1 MSDSTEKKP
10 NPRVFFDVSIGG
22 KPEGRIVFELFKD
35 VVPKTAENFRVLCTG
50 EMGVGKSG
58 KPLCYKN
65 SIFHRIIKNFM
76 IQGGDFTAG
85 NGTGGESIYGE
96 KFEDE
101 NFDLKHEKPFLLSM
115 ANAGPGTNGS
125 QFFITTVPTPHLD
138 GKHVVFGKVLKG
150 KGIVRTLEFLETN
163 NDKPLQDAVITNCGE
178 LAEGED
184 DGIPVHEDGDNY
196 EEFPDDHEGSREL
209 AALIEIASKLKEIGN
224 AYFKKGDYEN
234 AARKYLKAI
243 RYLNDKPAFDEED
256 PEELRVEYSGLK
268 ISSFLNRAMC
278 DLKLGNNSDCLK
290 VTTMVL
296 DYDAKYVKD
305 ADKTKAYYRRGMAKA
320 TSKDLE
326 GAIEDFEKAIELTPG
341 DGNIKKELA
350 KAKEGLA
357 AKKQKQKNA
366 YAKMFS

>member
-1 MSDSTEKKP
+1 MG

-35 VVPKTAENFRVLCTG
+35 IVPKTAENFRALCTG
-50 EMGVGKSG
+50 EKGIGASG
-58 KPLCYKN
+58 KPLSYKG

-76 IQGGDFTAG
+76 LQGGDFTAG

-101 NFDLKHEKPFLLSM
+101 NFVLKHEKPFLLSM

-150 KGIVRTLEFLETN
+150 KAVCRTLEFLETN
-163 NDKPLQDAVITNCGE
+163 NDKPLKDAVITNCGE

-184 DGIPVHEDGDNY
+184 DGIPVSDDGDDF
-196 EEFPDDHEGSREL
+196 EEFPDDYEGPKEPTD
-209 AALIEIASKLKEIGN
+209 IVEIASKLKDIGN
-224 AYFKKGDYEN
+224 SYFKKGDYEK
-234 AARKYLKAI
+234 ASRKYLKAI

-256 PEELRVEYSGLK
+256 PEELRVKFASVK
-268 ISSFLNRAMC
+268 IPCFLNRAMC
-278 DLKLGNNSDCLK
+278 GIKLGENSDCIK

-296 DYDAKYVKD
+296 EYDAKYLKK
-305 ADKTKAYYRRGMAKA
+305 ADITKAYYRRGMAKVN
-320 TSKDLE
+320 SKDLE
-326 GAIEDFEKAIELTPG
+326 GAIEDFEKAHENDPEDAG
-341 DGNIKKELA
+341 IKKELA
-350 KAKEGLA
+350 STKAKLA
-357 AKKQKQKNA
+357 AKKQKQKEA
-366 YAKMFS
+366 YSKLFA